1 MQHVHVEL
9 ALAYVA
15 SITFQALQGKKKK
28 NVELSLAKKRWPL
41 NNTTKISNC
50 SETSTQQFEK
60 HVIPKQLFL

>member
-15 SITFQALQGKKKK
+15 SVTFQALQGKK
-28 NVELSLAKKRWPL
+28 NVELSLAKKLRPL
-41 NNTTKISNC
+41 NTTTKISNC
-50 SETSTQQFEK
+50 SETSTEQFEK